1 MPKSKRSA
9 KRREKLKKR
18 DIKTYGWAARKV
30 MTLSEAEIERLI
42 AESEKAAEQLAVGE
56 NNDVQG

>member
-18 DIKTYGWAARKV
+18 GNKTYNWAARKV
-30 MTLSEAEIERLI
+30 MKLTPEEL
-42 AESEKAAEQLAVGE
+42 EQLSKNAQVE
-56 NNDVQG
+56 MNVFRKE

>member
-18 DIKTYGWAARKV
+18 GNNRYNWAARKV
-30 MTLSEAEIERLI
+30 MTLSPEELERLI
-42 AESEKAAEQLAVGE
+42 AESEAKAAEIAGE
-56 NNDVQG
+56 NDDVQG